1 MWSDAKIRNLP
12 IPKKDTP
19 HVLDPISGLTLI
31 HRKTDVKSLTV
42 STRVNGVLV
51 KRTIGQWP
59 KVLVK
64 EGCKR
69 ALEIKA
75 AAGEGRDLGA
85 EKRAA
90 REAAKA
96 ALLVADRVD
105 QVIEAYGRKHLD
117 KKCSPRW
124 AKEAR
129 RYLSVEVAPVLGKKR
144 LGDIE
149 DRHVHVLM
157 TAIADRGS
165 PRTADLTFVV
175 FRGMCN
181 WAKTLAGGKLIA
193 SNPCDGVTALAAV
206 VKRKRVLSDDEI
218 RLVWR
223 ATEKTAYPFGPIYR
237 LALLLGLRRD
247 EIAGLLWSEINL
259 KGTPTLTI
267 DGSRTKN
274 GETLILPLPEAAVT
288 IIESLPK
295 IGQSKFVFTSTEKTH
310 VTGYS
315 RAKACVDRAIL
326 ELLPEGAE
334 APPQWQM
341 HDFRRTI
348 ATNMQKL
355 GVRLEV
361 TEAILN
367 HVSGASRSDVAG
379 VYHLHDWA
387 DEKRT
392 ALDAWA
398 KRVAAIVED
407 APPATNVVEIARA
420 RA

>member
-1 MWSDAKIRNLP
+1 MLTDIQIRNLP
-12 IPKKDTP
+12 APLKREHTLVNAANGLYVVRQP
-19 HVLDPISGLTLI
+19 SGA
-31 HRKTDVKSLTV
+31 KSFAAFP
-42 STRVNGVLV
+42 RVNGKQV
-51 KRTIGQWP
+51 KVTFGP
-59 KVLVK
+59 YPAVSLK
-64 EGCKR
+64 EANRR
-69 ALEIKA
+69 ATEAKGKA
-75 AAGEGRDLGA
+75 AGGVDPGA
-85 EKRAA
+85 EKKAARAA
-90 REAAKA
+90 ASAAA
-96 ALLVADRVD
+96 EIADRID
-105 QVIEAYGRKHLD
+105 QVIESYGRQHLD
-117 KKCSPRW
+117 AKCSPRW

-129 RYLSVEVAPVLGKKR
+129 RYLDVEVAPKWGKKR
-144 LGDIE
+144 LGDIQ
-149 DRHVHVLM
+149 DRDVHALQV
-157 TAIADRGS
+157 AIRERGS

-193 SNPCDGVTALAAV
+193 SNPCDGVKALAV
-206 VKRKRVLSDDEI
+206 VTKRKRVLSDAEI

-223 ATEKTAYPFGPIYR
+223 ATENIAYPFGPLFR

-259 KGTPTLTI
+259 EGAPTLTI
-267 DGSRTKN
+267 DGERTKN

-295 IGQSKFVFTSTEKTH
+295 IGKSKFVFTKTEKTH

-315 RAKACVDRAIL
+315 RAKASVDRAIL

-334 APPQWQM
+334 APEQWQM
-341 HDFRRTI
+341 HDFRRTV

-361 TEAILN
+361 TESILN
-367 HVSGASRSDVAG
+367 HISGASRSDVAG

-387 DEKRT
+387 DDKRK

-398 KRVAAIVED
+398 ARVAAIVED
-407 APPATNVVEIARA
+407 APAVSNVVAIGKARA
-420 RA
+420 